1 MDVLTWLRAQAD
13 RVLGF
18 ALVAAGAVALVIGYE
33 KAADTRYLAEQI
45 TVLISGGLGGIF
57 CLGAGATLLVCADIR
72 DEWRKLD
79 RIEAV
84 LLHMSDALGLPPPPG
99 PPETAGGDGLPRRLS
114 NSAITSTALV
124 IMAVGGILVAG
135 GWQASASTT
144 VGSNAID
151 AAGWSSA
158 GIIVAGVG
166 AAALIITLK
175 RAVQLREARV
185 LSPVALYGAWQ
196 EAGLRMAVR
205 SGPDTVE
212 RATTV
217 RFAAGLRHFHRAG
230 CAAVAEVATDSCER
244 AVAAER
250 LAPCPLCEP

>member
-1 MDVLTWLRAQAD
+1 MDALTWLRAQAD
-13 RVLGF
+13 RVVGF

-84 LLHMSDALGLPPPPG
+84 LVHMSDALGLPPPPG
-99 PPETAGGDGLPRRLS
+99 PPEASGDRPGRVFSKPV
-114 NSAITSTALV
+114 ITSSALV
-124 IMAVGGILVAG
+124 IMAVGGILVG
-135 GWQASASTT
+135 TGWQASASTT
-144 VGSNAID
+144 AGSKAID

-158 GIIVAGVG
+158 GIVVAGIG
-166 AAALIITLK
+166 AAALIISLK
-175 RAVQLREARV
+175 RAVRV
-185 LSPVALYGAWQ
+185 RQVAILSPVALYGAWQ
-196 EAGLRMAVR
+196 EAGLRMAIDR
-205 SGPDTVE
+205 GPARTE
-212 RATTV
+212 PATTV
-217 RFAAGLRHFHRAG
+217 RFAAGLRHFHRPG
-230 CAAVAEVATDSCER
+230 CAAVSELATDACER

-250 LAPCPLCEP
+250 LHPCPLCEP

>member
-18 ALVAAGAVALVIGYE
+18 VLVAAGAVALAIGYQ

-99 PPETAGGDGLPRRLS
+99 PPETPGGAGTGRRFS
-114 NSAITSTALV
+114 SPAVTSAALV
-124 IMAVGGILVAG
+124 IMAVGGIIVVG

-144 VGSNAID
+144 VGSKAVD

-166 AAALIITLK
+166 AAALIISLK
-175 RAVQLREARV
+175 RAVRLRQAAV

-196 EAGLRMAVR
+196 DAGLRMASSRRPAVAE
-205 SGPDTVE
+205 P
-212 RATTV
+212 ATTV
-217 RFAAGLRHFHRAG
+217 RFAAGLRHFHRPG
-230 CAAVAEVATDSCER
+230 CASVADLATDACDR